1 MFQSN
6 IPFSCTHSHGH
17 TQHINTSLSEAPSRA
32 PTTTAASRAHSCPR
46 HNLLAAAPPRWAIAS
61 AAGIAKSN
69 LCRLEQGNGNPTL
82 DTIWRLAVQL
92 NVPFGTLVAPISV
105 PLGEDGVQV
114 QLIDQGKGVPQVDAY
129 WMRCAPNTLRHAEA
143 HTLGTRE
150 TLTLISG
157 WLEVGPEG
165 ATTTLTPGESI
176 TFQADQPH
184 LYRTHTDEAT
194 LLLTV
199 TYGQEGTP
207 P

>member
-1 MFQSN
+1 MDE
-6 IPFSCTHSHGH
+6 HSLVTLG
-17 TQHINTSLSEAPSRA
+17 QHLQTLRKAQGFSLSQ
-32 PTTTAASRAHSCPR
+32 
-46 HNLLAAAPPRWAIAS
+46 LAS

-143 HTLGTRE
+143 HTPGTRE

-165 ATTTLTPGESI
+165 ATTTLTAGESI